1 VRKFGF
7 VAFILILIQ
16 SYIPLSVASVP
27 SAGSKCSK
35 AGMSQNYQGKKFT
48 CIKSGKK
55 LVWSIGVVIT
65 NPSVIPISPVP
76 SQPTPSQ
83 LTPSASPTPFKPRPL
98 FSPSPLQT
106 NDPRQLSST
115 SAAPGRFCL
124 NEESQSAFGN
134 EFLVCKKGV
143 WTRALGYRIIQTPTP
158 TQTYNPKY
166 GNISEKEL
174 ANLVLADWAQW
185 KKKKLNNQAQITIIL
200 QDGYAKDWETVT
212 REVTSYAK
220 NVLDGNGLKLTQTPF
235 FAYGDTEDFRS
246 KAFAQFYKTSSCTP
260 PYMANSEEGVY
271 CATAGIGSGG
281 VRIGK
286 PGFPVAN
293 NYQLTKQ
300 DLDSLTFFIA
310 HEIGIFYIVQA
321 QYGDISYTGNK
332 FQIPTW
338 IRQGTAQMIG
348 VLVANDL
355 RNSGGLYLDQNGFN
369 LFFGPKPET
378 ICSKDLQDAES
389 KEKFMPDN
397 CSQSM
402 SFYAVSLL
410 VSKFGGIK
418 ALFKF
423 FALYGQNDDWVN
435 DFKLIFGISR
445 EDFYKEWWTYLGVT
459 QGDWPDFQPP
469 SLPERY

>member
-1 VRKFGF
+1 
-7 VAFILILIQ
+7 
-16 SYIPLSVASVP
+16 
-27 SAGSKCSK
+27 
-35 AGMSQNYQGKKFT
+35 MSMKFT
-48 CIKSGKK
+48 CIRSKGK
-55 LVWSIGVVIT
+55 LVWNKGVVIT
-65 NPSVIPISPVP
+65 IPSVIPILPAP

-83 LTPSASPTPFKPRPL
+83 LTPSASPTPFKPRPS

-134 EFLVCKKGV
+134 EYLVCKKGV
-143 WTRALGYRIIQTPTP
+143 WTRALGYRIIQTPSP
-158 TQTYNPKY
+158 TQSYIPKY
-166 GNISEKEL
+166 GDISEKDLETL
-174 ANLVLADWAQW
+174 ILADWAKW
-185 KKKKLNNQAQITIIL
+185 KKNKLNNQAQVIVIL
-200 QDGYAKDWETVT
+200 QDGYSKDWENIT
-212 REVTSYAK
+212 REVTTYTK

-235 FAYGDTEDFRS
+235 FAFGDTEEFRA
-246 KAFAQFYKTSSCTP
+246 KAFAQFYPTSSCTP
-260 PYMANSEEGVY
+260 PYLANSEEGVY

-281 VRIGK
+281 LRIGK

-293 NYQLTKQ
+293 DYKLTKQ
-300 DLDSLTFFIA
+300 DLDVLTFFLA

-355 RNSGGLYLDQNGFN
+355 RNSGGHYLDQNGSN
-369 LFFGPKPET
+369 IFFGPKPET
-378 ICSKDLQDAES
+378 ICSKDLQDAEN

-402 SFYAVSLL
+402 SLYAVSLL
-410 VSKFGGIK
+410 AAKFGGIQ

-435 DFKLIFGISR
+435 DFKLSFGISR
-445 EDFYKEWWTYLGVT
+445 EDFYKEWWAYLGIAPS
-459 QGDWPDFQPP
+459 DWPDLQPP
-469 SLPERY
+469 APPERS